1 MFSSRQSQGTC
12 PPYSAGRS
20 SATFPPLWWEQGM
33 ALLSSASVRLSL
45 LWWKHKAKSS
55 QAKDG
60 HCCKRIS
67 DMMGGELGGIV
78 EGKKFET
85 FWRTEEGPRR
95 GESNWSKARL
105 SSNAVIKF
113 DYHLNAV
120 NTQHSHSRAESD
132 ANLYSIS
139 LFFFYLISN
148 VVTFF
153 CYSQQDLAS

>member
-45 LWWKHKAKSS
+45 LWWKHKARSS

-67 DMMGGELGGIV
+67 DMMGGELGGI
-78 EGKKFET
+78 EEEKKFET
-85 FWRTEEGPRR
+85 FWGAEEGPRR
-95 GESNWSKARL
+95 EESNWSKARL

-113 DYHLNAV
+113 DYHLNAGKRSAQSQQSGV
-120 NTQHSHSRAESD
+120 RRKRLLDRS
-132 ANLYSIS
+132 
-139 LFFFYLISN
+139 FFFYLISN
-148 VVTFF
+148 GVTFF
-153 CYSQQDLAS
+153 SYSQQDLAS